1 MTRTFRIRDTQRF
14 LFLTL
19 LFPLIP
25 MLLAVIQPAWTFNL
39 IVLIIFL
46 VVLMFRT
53 ALRTREFAVGRD
65 VIRIDRGLL
74 EQSYSHEQIYE
85 FFLIKNN
92 GLALRLEQRHR
103 IVRLH
108 IDDYDMAVRAI
119 EEYANRHAIPM
130 TDRRPRQRV
139 EYWR

>member
-1 MTRTFRIRDTQRF
+1 MMRTFRIRDTQRF

-25 MLLAVIQPAWTFNL
+25 MLLAMIQPAWTFNL
-39 IVLIIFL
+39 IVLIAFL

-53 ALRTREFAVGRD
+53 VMKTREFAVGREQ
-65 VIRIDRGLL
+65 IRIDRGVW
-74 EQSYSHEQIYE
+74 EQTYGHEQIYE

-92 GLALRLEQRHR
+92 GLAIRLEQRHR
-103 IVRLH
+103 VVRLH
-108 IDDYDMAVRAI
+108 VDDADAALRAI
-119 EEYANRHAIPM
+119 REFADRHAIPL
-130 TDRRPRQRV
+130 TDRRPMRRV